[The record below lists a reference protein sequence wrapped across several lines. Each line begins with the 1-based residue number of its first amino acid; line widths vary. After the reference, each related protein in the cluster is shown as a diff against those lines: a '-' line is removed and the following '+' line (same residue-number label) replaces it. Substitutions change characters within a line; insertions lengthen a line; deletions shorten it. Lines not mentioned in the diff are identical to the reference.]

1 MNNKEHSTHCTIIAS
16 ATHLLVDCLCVCSLY
31 ILAAAKSHSD
41 ILSAIILYNI
51 IAFGT
56 QPFTGMI
63 ADKVAPKKHLLYI
76 SVVLLSIA
84 VIITDF
90 YPQHAAAPLT
100 AAIVLGAGNSLFHV
114 WGGKQTAEK
123 SNNDILSLGIFVATG
138 ATGLAIGYLFHS
150 RQLLYATIILITL
163 LSTTYT
169 AIEAKRGHIQEKQ
182 ESDENKE
189 AAYKPLLIL
198 AAMLILSAIV
208 AGRSFI
214 SEEFS
219 STMAKENYIILLI
232 GIISTAGK
240 MAGGAIARYI
250 GVKSTIALLLIAT
263 AACYPLRHTG
273 TFTALTGV
281 FVINCTMPIT
291 LYLANKVLRG
301 REGLA
306 FGILA
311 AALMPGYIIAA
322 L

>member
-1 MNNKEHSTHCTIIAS
+1 MSNKEHSTHCTIIAS

-31 ILAAAKSHSD
+31 ILAATRNYSD
-41 ILSAIILYNI
+41 IISAILLYNI
-51 IAFGT
+51 IAFCT

-63 ADKVAPKKHLLYI
+63 ADKVAKKEHLLHT
-76 SVVLLSIA
+76 SVALLAIA
-84 VIITDF
+84 VIMTDF
-90 YPQHAAAPLT
+90 CPAHPATPLT

-114 WGGKQTAEK
+114 WGGKETAQT
-123 SNNDILSLGIFVATG
+123 SNNDIVSLGIFVAPG
-138 ATGLAIGYLFHS
+138 AMGLSIGYLFHS
-150 RQLLYATIILITL
+150 QQLLYASLAAIML
-163 LSTTYT
+163 LS
-169 AIEAKRGHIQEKQ
+169 
-182 ESDENKE
+182 
-189 AAYKPLLIL
+189 AAYTYINKGCNNTDKQTARKEQPTEYSLYFTM
-198 AAMLILSAIV
+198 AAIATISAIV
-208 AGRSFI
+208 VLRSFAG
-214 SEEFS
+214 EKFS
-219 STMAKENYIILLI
+219 SAITKGNDIILLI

-273 TFTALTGV
+273 TFTALTGI
-281 FVINCTMPIT
+281 FIINCTMPIT
-291 LYLANKVLRG
+291 LYLANKVMKG

>member
-1 MNNKEHSTHCTIIAS
+1 MSNKEHCTHCTTIAS

-31 ILAAAKSHSD
+31 MLAAAKSHSD

-56 QPFTGMI
+56 QPFTGII
-63 ADKVAPKKHLLYI
+63 ADKVAKKKHLLYI

-100 AAIVLGAGNSLFHV
+100 AAILLGAGNSLFHV
-114 WGGKQTAEK
+114 WGGKETASK
-123 SNNDILSLGIFVATG
+123 SNNDIVSIGIFVAPG
-138 ATGLAIGYLFHS
+138 AMGLSIGYLFHS
-150 RQLLYATIILITL
+150 QQLLYASIAAIML
-163 LSTTYT
+163 LS
-169 AIEAKRGHIQEKQ
+169 
-182 ESDENKE
+182 
-189 AAYKPLLIL
+189 AAYTYINKGCNNTDKQTAKKEQPTDYSLYFTI
-198 AAMLILSAIV
+198 ATMATISAIV
-208 AGRSFI
+208 VLRSFAG
-214 SEEFS
+214 EKFS
-219 STMAKENYIILLI
+219 FVMTKGNDIILLI

-250 GVKSTIALLLIAT
+250 GLKSTIALLLIAT
-263 AACYPLRHTG
+263 AACYLLRHTS
-273 TFTALTGV
+273 TPTAFTGI
-281 FVINCTMPIT
+281 FIINCTMPIT
-291 LYLANKVLRG
+291 LYLANKVMKG
-301 REGLA
+301 RDGLA

>member
-1 MNNKEHSTHCTIIAS
+1 MSNKEHSTHCTIVAS
-16 ATHLLVDCLCVCSLY
+16 ATHLLVASLCVCSLY
-31 ILAAAKSHSD
+31 ILAATRNYSD
-41 ILSAIILYNI
+41 IISAILLYNI
-51 IAFGT
+51 IAFCT
-56 QPFTGMI
+56 QPFTGII
-63 ADKVAPKKHLLYI
+63 ADKVAKREYLLYT
-76 SVVLLSIA
+76 SVALLSIA
-84 VIITDF
+84 AVITDF
-90 YPQHAAAPLT
+90 CSAHPAAPLT
-100 AAIVLGAGNSLFHV
+100 AAIVLGTGNSLFHV

-123 SNNDILSLGIFVATG
+123 SDNDILSLGIFVATG
-138 ATGLAIGYLFHS
+138 AMGLSIGYLFHS
-150 RQLLYATIILITL
+150 RQLLYATITLIAL

-189 AAYKPLLIL
+189 TAYKPLLIL
-198 AAMLILSAIV
+198 AAMLTLSAIV

-219 STMAKENYIILLI
+219 LTMARGNNIILLI
-232 GIISTAGK
+232 GVISTAGK

-250 GVKSTIALLLIAT
+250 GLKGTIALLLIAT

-273 TFTALTGV
+273 AFTALTGI

>member
-1 MNNKEHSTHCTIIAS
+1 MNNKEHCTHCTIIAS

-31 ILAAAKSHSD
+31 MLAATKSYSD
-41 ILSAIILYNI
+41 IISAIILYNI
-51 IAFGT
+51 IAFCT
-56 QPFTGMI
+56 QPFTGII
-63 ADKVAPKKHLLYI
+63 ADKVAKREYLLYT
-76 SVVLLSIA
+76 SVALLSIA

-90 YPQHAAAPLT
+90 CSAYPAAPLT
-100 AAIVLGAGNSLFHV
+100 AAIVLGTGNSLFHV

-138 ATGLAIGYLFHS
+138 AMGLSIGYLFHS
-150 RQLLYATIILITL
+150 RQLLYATIILIAL

-169 AIEAKRGHIQEKQ
+169 AIDTKGTHVQ
-182 ESDENKE
+182 SDENKK
-189 AAYKPLLIL
+189 AVYKPLLIF
-198 AAMLILSAIV
+198 AAMLILSTIV
-208 AGRSFI
+208 GGRSFI

-219 STMAKENYIILLI
+219 STMAKEYNIILLI

-240 MAGGAIARYI
+240 IAGGAITRYI
-250 GVKSTIALLLIAT
+250 GLKSTIALLLIAT

-273 TFTALTGV
+273 TFTALTGI